1 MNKYGF
7 FGLLVLFLLLMTYTA
22 SSIEATSTVDLASE
36 IPTSS
41 NDTIRG
47 IFKLMGVFFR
57 MLTFQIDGIPVLFG
71 LFVFLPVTFI
81 VIYMLVDIIKDLIP
95 FT

>member
-7 FGLLVLFLLLMTYTA
+7 FGLLVLFLVIMTYTA
-22 SSIEATSTVDLASE
+22 SSIEATATVDLASD

-41 NDTIRG
+41 NDSISG
-47 IFKLMGVFFR
+47 IFKMMGVFFR